1 MMRTMPLRETP
12 ATLRIAGAALFAALS
27 TLLQFVPIYVTPWGM
42 AIDLVAVP
50 WVICYFVFG
59 FESALVCSLISLPTV
74 GLVGGGGFVGAIMKF
89 VASVWMF
96 VVPTALVL
104 RIREGRYAIIK
115 RTLVFILVSIGAIVI
130 RNLVTVLFNFY
141 FAIPVFFGISIEE
154 GASWVVGVSEAFLT
168 GLFGELDLLLTFAL
182 IITFW
187 NTLQGAI
194 DLIVS
199 WVCARVWFAV
209 SAGSAP
215 ISKEPQSVD
224 PSSRNEFLIQE
235 IERQNNGRV
244 SSRESKASFA

>member
-1 MMRTMPLRETP
+1 MTKPMPFRETP
-12 ATLRIAGAALFAALS
+12 TTLRIAGAALFAALS

-89 VASVWMF
+89 VASIWMF
-96 VVPTALVL
+96 VIPTALVL
-104 RIREGRYAIIK
+104 KIREGRYAIVK
-115 RTLVFILVSIGAIVI
+115 RALIFVLVSIGAIVI
-130 RNLVTVLFNFY
+130 RDLVAVLFNFY

-154 GASWVVGVSEAFLT
+154 GASWVVGVSEAFLK
-168 GLFGELDLLLTFAL
+168 GLFGELNLLLTFAL
-182 IITFW
+182 IIAFW

-194 DLIVS
+194 DLVIS

-209 SAGSAP
+209 STESTSL
-215 ISKEPQSVD
+215 SKQTQTID
-224 PSSRNEFLIQE
+224 TSSRSAVSVQE
-235 IERQNNGRV
+235 TEQQDNIRIGP
-244 SSRESKASFA
+244 

>member
-1 MMRTMPLRETP
+1 MTRPVPLRDTP

-50 WVICYFVFG
+50 WVICFFVFG
-59 FESALVCSLISLPTV
+59 FESALVCSLICLPTV

-89 VASVWMF
+89 AASVWMF

-115 RTLVFILVSIGAIVI
+115 RTLVFVLVSIGAIVV

-154 GASWVVGVSEAFLT
+154 GAGWVVGVSEAFLT

-182 IITFW
+182 IIAFW

-194 DLIVS
+194 DLGVS

-209 SAGSAP
+209 SAGPPP
-215 ISKEPQSVD
+215 ISKETQSLD
-224 PSSRNEFLIQE
+224 PSSSSKFLIQD
-235 IERQNNGRV
+235 IKLQNSG
-244 SSRESKASFA
+244 SIGS

>member
-1 MMRTMPLRETP
+1 MPFRETP
-12 ATLRIAGAALFAALS
+12 TTLRIAGAALFAALS

-96 VVPTALVL
+96 VIPTALVL
-104 RIREGRYAIIK
+104 RIREGRYAIVK
-115 RTLVFILVSIGAIVI
+115 RVLIFILVSIGAIII
-130 RNLVTVLFNFY
+130 RDLVAVLFNFY

-168 GLFGELDLLLTFAL
+168 GLFGELNLLLTFAL
-182 IITFW
+182 IIAFW
-187 NTLQGAI
+187 NTVQGAI
-194 DLIVS
+194 DLVVS

-209 SAGSAP
+209 STESTS
-215 ISKEPQSVD
+215 ISKDTQTAD
-224 PSSRNEFLIQE
+224 PSSGNVAPVQKTEQ
-235 IERQNNGRV
+235 QGNGRID
-244 SSRESKASFA
+244 S

>member
-1 MMRTMPLRETP
+1 MMKTVPLRDTP
-12 ATLRIAGAALFAALS
+12 TTLRIAGAALFAALS

-59 FESALVCSLISLPTV
+59 FESALICSLISLPTV

-96 VVPTALVL
+96 IIPTALVL

-115 RTLVFILVSIGAIVI
+115 RTLVFVLVSIGSILI

-141 FAIPVFFGISIEE
+141 FAIPIFFGISIEE
-154 GASWVVGVSEAFLT
+154 GAGWVVGVSEAFLT
-168 GLFGELDLLLTFAL
+168 GLFGELNLLLTFAL
-182 IITFW
+182 IIAFW

-194 DLIVS
+194 DLVVS
-199 WVCARVWFAV
+199 WVCARIWFAV
-209 SAGSAP
+209 SAEPTS
-215 ISKEPQSVD
+215 IIKEPESVNL
-224 PSSRNEFLIQE
+224 SSVNQFPIPETEMQNE
-235 IERQNNGRV
+235 GRID
-244 SSRESKASFA
+244 S

>member
-1 MMRTMPLRETP
+1 MKPHRSKMMKPVPLRETP

-89 VASVWMF
+89 VASIWMF
-96 VVPTALVL
+96 VIPTALVL
-104 RIREGRYAIIK
+104 KIREGRYAIIK
-115 RTLVFILVSIGAIVI
+115 RTLVFALVSIGAIVI
-130 RNLVTVLFNFY
+130 RDLVTVLFNFY

-154 GASWVVGVSEAFLT
+154 GAGWVVGVSEAFLT

-182 IITFW
+182 IIAFW

-194 DLIVS
+194 DLVVS

-209 SAGSAP
+209 SSESTSVSRDNQFVNLS
-215 ISKEPQSVD
+215 SK
-224 PSSRNEFLIQE
+224 NAFLIQG
-235 IERQNNGRV
+235 IESQD
-244 SSRESKASFA
+244 